1 MTRRL
6 GGDDEVTAAK
16 VEALPAIEL
25 LWRHADKVSAHVK
38 SYDAREGD
46 IADDLAQTTAVDELD
61 VRIDH
66 VRATDELELQDV
78 RVSKRDGLL
87 HGSAVLDPAQ
97 LAATLPAGVDAR
109 LVPDASGDDVL
120 VDARIAGASVRLQVS
135 ARDGRVVARPEGLL
149 GIFTAYTLFGD
160 PRIDVRQVGARQL
173 PDGRYALTATA
184 KVVG

>member
-6 GGDDEVTAAK
+6 GGDGEVTEAK

-25 LWRHADKVSAHVK
+25 LWRHADKVSAHVEN
-38 SYDAREGD
+38 YDARAGD
-46 IADDLAQTTAVDELD
+46 IADDLVQTTAVDELD
-61 VRIDH
+61 VRIDR

-78 RVSKRDGLL
+78 HVSKRDGVL
-87 HGSAVLDPAQ
+87 HGSAVLDPGQ

-109 LVPDASGDDVL
+109 LVPDAGGEVL
-120 VDARIAGASVRLQVS
+120 VDARIAGASVRLHVS

-160 PRIDVRQVGARQL
+160 PRIDVQRIGARQL

-184 KVVG
+184 TVVG